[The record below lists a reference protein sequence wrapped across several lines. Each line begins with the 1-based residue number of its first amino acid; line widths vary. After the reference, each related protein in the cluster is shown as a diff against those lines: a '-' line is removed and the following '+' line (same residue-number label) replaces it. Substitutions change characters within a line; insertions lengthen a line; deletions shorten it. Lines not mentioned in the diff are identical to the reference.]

1 MEFPGIQYL
10 VNGGLAGICVALII
24 YAWLLSRQQ
33 HESHR
38 ETLAILKEN
47 AERMGELVTTTD
59 RLVQGVERL
68 VGATTEL
75 CIMLRT
81 SPPTLTRSVEVPSE
95 EGKQKRARGS

>member
-24 YAWLLSRQQ
+24 YAWLLSKQQ

-47 AERMGELVTTTD
+47 AERMGELVATTD

-68 VGATTEL
+68 VEATTEL
-75 CIMLRT
+75 CILMRT
-81 SPPTLTRSVEVPSE
+81 SPPMLAKSE
-95 EGKQKRARGS
+95 EKSSDEGKQKRARGR